1 MHEETNVLEST
12 LRVFLTQVKLAL
24 NNTSSD
30 SCYCWKDTQIYNYYL
45 RLAVTTANLQLK
57 AAQKI
62 WLRKDNANHETD
74 NPRKEYL
81 NDLGKEKYIKNTEHS
96 LSKEHH

>member
-30 SCYCWKDTQIYNYYL
+30 SCYCWKDTQIYNYPL

-74 NPRKEYL
+74 NPRKESL
-81 NDLGKEKYIKNTEHS
+81 NDLGIEKYIKNTEHS

>member
-12 LRVFLTQVKLAL
+12 LRVFLTQAKLAL
-24 NNTSSD
+24 NNSSSD
-30 SCYCWKDTQIYNYYL
+30 SRYCWKDTQIYNYRL
-45 RLAVTTANLQLK
+45 RLAGTNLELK

-74 NPRKEYL
+74 NPRKEY
-81 NDLGKEKYIKNTEHS
+81 
-96 LSKEHH
+96 